1 VTIIDTYDSM
11 KTLFI
16 VFSMRR

>member
-1 VTIIDTYDSM
+1 M

-16 VFSMRR
+16 VKLVE